1 MSKIVMTF
9 EAYQTYSDYSKNG
22 DKLGNNIEK
31 LRDDLESDV
40 TIRAKHLAPT
50 FDDKWI
56 SSVEDISDDK
66 KGIKFEI
73 KTTTGDT
80 LHAFKIG
87 RFLGSWEWYLNKKK
101 MSESDIHTILTN
113 KGLTPLER
121 WELNFKGFDSTYMYS
136 DSSNVYNKGSQQ
148 EKEILKM
155 YNDLSSSDKRN
166 AYKIYSESG
175 RSDIKPFAEFKGI

>member
-1 MSKIVMTF
+1 MNKIVMTF
-9 EAYQTYSDYSKNG
+9 EAYQTYNDYDKNG
-22 DKLGNNIEK
+22 NNTDKVK
-31 LRDDLESDV
+31 KDLESDV
-40 TIRAKHLAPT
+40 LIKAKHLTPT

-56 SSVEDISDDK
+56 SSINDVSDDK

-101 MSESDIHTILTN
+101 MTESDIRIILTN

-121 WELNFKGFDSTYMYS
+121 WELNFKGFDDTYVYS
-136 DSSNVYNKGSQQ
+136 DSSRVYITGSKQ

-155 YNDLSSSDKRN
+155 YNDLSNADKRI
-166 AYKIYSESG
+166 AYKIYTESG
-175 RSDIKPFAEFKGI
+175 RREIKPFIEFKGI